1 MAKNWNTRRAI
12 VNYAEKI
19 EDASARLQHFA
30 TLNNYLDR
38 NAVVA
43 LMNSLKDART
53 SDVDAAI
60 ARAQTFMKAMEALLD
75 VLKNEKKLQDANKR
89 LATQQESVV
98 IKELQ
103 RDARLQALEDKSDP
117 HPPQWALLNNDDDE
131 MQQE

>member
-1 MAKNWNTRRAI
+1 MARNWNTRRTI

-30 TLNNYLDR
+30 AMNNYIDK

-60 ARAQTFMKAMEALLD
+60 CRAETSMKAMEALLD
-75 VLKNEKKLQDANKR
+75 VLKNERKLQDANKR
-89 LATQQESVV
+89 LATQQELVT

-103 RDARLQALEDKSDP
+103 RDARLQVLEDKSDP
-117 HPPQWALLNNDDDE
+117 HPPQWALSNDDDD
-131 MQQE
+131 

>member
-30 TLNNYLDR
+30 TMNNYIDK

-60 ARAQTFMKAMEALLD
+60 CRPETSMKAMDALLD
-75 VLKNEKKLQDANKR
+75 V
-89 LATQQESVV
+89 
-98 IKELQ
+98 
-103 RDARLQALEDKSDP
+103 
-117 HPPQWALLNNDDDE
+117 
-131 MQQE
+131 